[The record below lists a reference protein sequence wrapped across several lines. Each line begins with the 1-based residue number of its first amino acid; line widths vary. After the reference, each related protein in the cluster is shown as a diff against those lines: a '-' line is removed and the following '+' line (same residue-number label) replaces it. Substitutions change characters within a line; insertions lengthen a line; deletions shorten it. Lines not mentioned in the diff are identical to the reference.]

1 MSGSGGQ
8 ACWAG
13 VLAACSLVAWGND
26 SDPHLSQGS
35 YSCSGIAKELAGLT
49 MKG

>member
-1 MSGSGGQ
+1 MGVGDRP
-8 ACWAG
+8 AWAG

-26 SDPHLSQGS
+26 SDPHLLQGS
-35 YSCSGIAKELAGLT
+35 YNYSGIAKELTGLT